1 VAVASDTRCA
11 LVVVAVALFGLLSMH
26 GWGSHAGMHPAG
38 MTTEG
43 AHPMVTQAPH
53 RLAAH
58 DAEGQA
64 AADAGYRAGAVG
76 DEEPSGGDLGLLGL
90 CLAVLGGLLSGL
102 ALLLLRRG
110 GWIARTLL
118 PSWSATTC
126 RGRDRDPPD
135 LLRLGVIRC

>member
-1 VAVASDTRCA
+1 VASDTRCA

-38 MTTEG
+38 MTTDG
-43 AHPMVTQAPH
+43 AHPMVAQAPH

-90 CLAVLGGLLSGL
+90 CLAVLGGLLRTRAAAASAWWL
-102 ALLLLRRG
+102 DRPHSVALVVGHR
-110 GWIARTLL
+110 L
-118 PSWSATTC
+118 PGT
-126 RGRDRDPPD
+126 GP
-135 LLRLGVIRC
+135 

>member
-1 VAVASDTRCA
+1 VASDARCA

-26 GWGSHAGMHPAG
+26 GWGSHAGMPPAG
-38 MTTEG
+38 MTADG
-43 AHPMVTQAPH
+43 AHSMVAQA
-53 RLAAH
+53 LFYIEAH
-58 DAEGQA
+58 TTESQA
-64 AADAGYRAGAVG
+64 DTGAGYHAGAVEV
-76 DEEPSGGDLGLLGL
+76 EEPSGDGMGLLGL

-110 GWIARTLL
+110 GWIPRTLL
-118 PSWSATTC
+118 PSWSATAF